1 MILPSLQV
9 ALQGARVLPSRERA
23 RGGFAADP
31 PLNTT
36 AKDVRLVLI
45 QLISL
50 VVDAY
55 ILMIIVRAI
64 VSWFGVDSRQPVVA
78 FLDRATDPI
87 LNPIRNVIGSMGPI
101 DISPLVAILLL
112 SLLRHAVIGLLA
124 GGLP

>member
-1 MILPSLQV
+1 MILPSLKV
-9 ALQGARVLPSRERA
+9 ALQGTRVLPSLCTHEAGLLPA
-23 RGGFAADP
+23 RSWTMIAEDFH
-31 PLNTT
+31 
-36 AKDVRLVLI
+36 LVLI

-50 VVDAY
+50 VIDAY

-64 VSWFGVDSRQPVVA
+64 ISWFGMDSRQPVVA
-78 FLDRATDPI
+78 FLDRATDPV

-112 SLLRHAVIGLLA
+112 SLLRRAMFGLLA